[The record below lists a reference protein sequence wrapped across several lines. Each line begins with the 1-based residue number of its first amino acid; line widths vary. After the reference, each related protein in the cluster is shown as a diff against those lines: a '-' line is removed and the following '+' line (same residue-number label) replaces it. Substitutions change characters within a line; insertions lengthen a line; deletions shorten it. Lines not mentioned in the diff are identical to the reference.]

1 MTEVLRLAK
10 LVVFG
15 CQMNE
20 RDSETIAGYLEGA
33 GYGFT
38 EDELKADLILY
49 LTCCVRGNAEDRALG
64 NLGQVKRLKKTRPGL
79 KVGICG
85 CMAQEGWV
93 REALDERL
101 SWLDLAFGTHNIHR
115 LPELLARL
123 DSGERV
129 VEVWDSPQEV
139 VEDLP
144 VLRKDPLKAFV
155 NITYGC
161 DNFCT
166 YCIVPYVRGRER
178 SRAVFEIT
186 AECVKAAESGA
197 KDITLLGQNV
207 NAYGKGLG
215 PVDGLARPDFPYL
228 LAALDEALP
237 DGSRLRFTTSHP
249 RFVDDRMIEALSS
262 LGKVCEQY
270 HLPVQAGSDKVL
282 RMMNRGYTAKEYLDM
297 LDKVRKAVPGCAIT
311 SDVMVGFPG
320 ETEEDFQ
327 RTLDVVE
334 EAGFDSAFTFV
345 YSPRKGTAAESM
357 PDQVLEEEKKDRIGR
372 LIELQNKIS
381 LAANRK
387 LLGSVEE
394 VMAEGPSAKDPRMC
408 SGRTRTN
415 KMVHWPEADAKPGE
429 LVRVRIEK
437 ARTFVLHGTRAD
449 RT

>member
-1 MTEVLRLAK
+1 
-10 LVVFG
+10 
-15 CQMNE
+15 
-20 RDSETIAGYLEGA
+20 
-33 GYGFT
+33 
-38 EDELKADLILY
+38 
-49 LTCCVRGNAEDRALG
+49 
-64 NLGQVKRLKKTRPGL
+64 
-79 KVGICG
+79 
-85 CMAQEGWV
+85 
-93 REALDERL
+93 
-101 SWLDLAFGTHNIHR
+101 
-115 LPELLARL
+115 
-123 DSGERV
+123 
-129 VEVWDSPQEV
+129 
-139 VEDLP
+139 
-144 VLRKDPLKAFV
+144 
-155 NITYGC
+155 
-161 DNFCT
+161 
-166 YCIVPYVRGRER
+166 
-178 SRAVFEIT
+178 
-186 AECVKAAESGA
+186 
-197 KDITLLGQNV
+197 
-207 NAYGKGLG
+207 
-215 PVDGLARPDFPYL
+215 
-228 LAALDEALP
+228 
-237 DGSRLRFTTSHP
+237 
-249 RFVDDRMIEALSS
+249 
-262 LGKVCEQY
+262 
-270 HLPVQAGSDKVL
+270 
-282 RMMNRGYTAKEYLDM
+282 MMNRGYTAKEYLNM
-297 LDKVRKAVPGCAIT
+297 LDKVKKAVPGCAIT

>member
-1 MTEVLRLAK
+1 MTEGLRLAK
-10 LVVFG
+10 LVVYG

-20 RDSETIAGYLEGA
+20 RDSETIAGYLGKA
-33 GYGFT
+33 GYALT
-38 EDELKADLILY
+38 EDERGADLVLY

-64 NLGQVKRLKKTRPGL
+64 NLGQAKRLKKARPGL

-93 REALDERL
+93 REALGGRL
-101 SWLDLAFGTHNIHR
+101 SWIDLAFGTHNIHR

-129 VEVWDSPQEV
+129 VEVWDFPQEV

-178 SRAVFEIT
+178 SRGVKEIE
-186 AECVKAAESGA
+186 AECVEAAGSGV

-207 NAYGKGLG
+207 NAYGKGLA
-215 PVDGLARPDFPYL
+215 PADGLERPDFPYL
-228 LAALDEALP
+228 LGVLDEALP
-237 DGSRLRFTTSHP
+237 EGIRLRFTTSHP
-249 RFVDDRMIEALSS
+249 RFVDDRMIEAVAS
-262 LGKVCEQY
+262 LKKVCEQY

-282 RMMNRGYTAKEYLDM
+282 GMMNRGYTASGYLAM
-297 LDKVRKAVPGCAIT
+297 LDRVRKAVPGCAVT
-311 SDVMVGFPG
+311 SDIMVGFPG
-320 ETEEDFQ
+320 ETDEDFLD
-327 RTLDVVE
+327 TLAVVE
-334 EAGFDSAFTFV
+334 EARFDAAFTFV
-345 YSPRKGTAAESM
+345 YSPRKGTAAEAM
-357 PDQVLEEEKKDRIGR
+357 PGQVPEEEKKDRIKR
-372 LIELQNKIS
+372 LIDLQNRIS
-381 LAANRK
+381 LSVNRGLVGK
-387 LLGSVEE
+387 VEE
-394 VMAEGPSAKDPRMC
+394 VMAEGPSEKDPGMW

-415 KMVHWPEADAKPGE
+415 KMVHWPETGVAPGR
-429 LVRVRIEK
+429 LVRVRIER
-437 ARTFVLHGTRAD
+437 ARTFVLHGTRED

>member
-49 LTCCVRGNAEDRALG
+49 LTCCVRGNAEERALG

-144 VLRKDPLKAFV
+144 VLRKDPL
-155 NITYGC
+155 G
-161 DNFCT
+161 
-166 YCIVPYVRGRER
+166 VREHHLRMR
-178 SRAVFEIT
+178 QLLHILHRAV
-186 AECVKAAESGA
+186 
-197 KDITLLGQNV
+197 
-207 NAYGKGLG
+207 
-215 PVDGLARPDFPYL
+215 
-228 LAALDEALP
+228 
-237 DGSRLRFTTSHP
+237 
-249 RFVDDRMIEALSS
+249 
-262 LGKVCEQY
+262 
-270 HLPVQAGSDKVL
+270 
-282 RMMNRGYTAKEYLDM
+282 
-297 LDKVRKAVPGCAIT
+297 
-311 SDVMVGFPG
+311 
-320 ETEEDFQ
+320 
-327 RTLDVVE
+327 
-334 EAGFDSAFTFV
+334 
-345 YSPRKGTAAESM
+345 RKG
-357 PDQVLEEEKKDRIGR
+357 QGEEPRR
-372 LIELQNKIS
+372 L
-381 LAANRK
+381 
-387 LLGSVEE
+387 
-394 VMAEGPSAKDPRMC
+394 
-408 SGRTRTN
+408 
-415 KMVHWPEADAKPGE
+415 
-429 LVRVRIEK
+429 
-437 ARTFVLHGTRAD
+437 
-449 RT
+449 